1 MFFHALEYSIF
12 QLRTNTEW
20 FERLKWF
27 ANINMYISAILLSFS
42 VSWSTT
48 PTAFIGFLIA
58 HIIWVFAG
66 IAMKDKPIIALNG
79 FFIPLDLYAMAIRF

>member
-12 QLRTNTEW
+12 QLHTNPKW
-20 FERLKWF
+20 LERLKWF
-27 ANINMYISAILLSFS
+27 ANINIYISAILLSFS
-42 VSWSTT
+42 VALSAM
-48 PTAFIGFLIA
+48 PTAFIGFFVA

-66 IAMKDKPIIALNG
+66 IVMKDKPIIALNG